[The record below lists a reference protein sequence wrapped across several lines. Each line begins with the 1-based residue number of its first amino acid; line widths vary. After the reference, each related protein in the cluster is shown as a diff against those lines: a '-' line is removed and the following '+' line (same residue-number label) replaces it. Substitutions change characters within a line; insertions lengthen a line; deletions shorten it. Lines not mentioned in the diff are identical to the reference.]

1 MSKSLYIIR
10 QRNTRTYYS
19 DILDDRHCIFGFTY
33 RKHASMFTRFLN
45 DYKKKYSRYPSA
57 TQKMVHTKFI
67 FNPSPLCIEQIYTEE
82 MKVRCVVN
90 GLNLFEI
97 HNFDYE
103 YIHEINFSGTHLT
116 EGLEVSP
123 MYIRS
128 HLNDILSL

>member
-1 MSKSLYIIR
+1 MIYIIR

-19 DILDDRHCIFGFTY
+19 DILDDRHCIYGFTY
-33 RKHASMFTRFLN
+33 KKHASVCTRFLN
-45 DYKKKYSRYPSA
+45 DYKKSYGRYPS
-57 TQKMVHTKFI
+57 TSQKMSNFI
-67 FNPSPLCIEQIYTEE
+67 LNQNTTCIEEVAAEE

-97 HNFDYE
+97 HNFDYQF
-103 YIHEINFSGTHLT
+103 IHEINFLGTHLT

>member
-1 MSKSLYIIR
+1 MIYIIR

-19 DILDDRHCIFGFTY
+19 DILDDRHCIYGFTY

-67 FNPSPLCIEQIYTEE
+67 FDPSPLCIEQKETEE